1 MLQAPMFECLSL
13 DPFSSFDDGGSPAE
27 VGIGGC
33 DVVEALVVALVV
45 VMLDEGLDLLFEIA
59 RQEVILQ
66 QHTVFERLMPALDL
80 ALGLWVEGCAAHVAH
95 LVGVDVFG
103 QLARNVAG
111 AIVAEQR
118 GLCSTL
124 AWSQSEAASAIS
136 SVSVTSSARMVVQ
149 SFHAM
154 M

>member
-1 MLQAPMFECLSL
+1 MLQAPMFERLSL
-13 DPFSSFDDGGSPAE
+13 DPFSSFDDGRCPAE
-27 VGIGGC
+27 VCVGGC

-95 LVGVDVFG
+95 LVGLDVFG
-103 QLARNVAG
+103 QFASDVAG
-111 AIVAEQR
+111 AIVAEQA
-118 GLCSTL
+118 GPV
-124 AWSQSEAASAIS
+124 QHIGVVAA
-136 SVSVTSSARMVVQ
+136 
-149 SFHAM
+149 
-154 M
+154 